1 MWKNLFTLVG
11 YIRVSSRIF
20 DTVSLVMKGVVV
32 VESPAKAKA
41 IGLYLG
47 KSYKVIASYG
57 HVRDLMAKDGAVDVG
72 SGYKMQWAFS
82 ERGRKQV
89 NEIAAA
95 MKLSDTLYLATDPD
109 REGEA
114 ISWHILEALKEKKQ
128 LADKNIK
135 RVVFHEITKTAVK
148 NAFETPKD
156 LDQNLVDAYLA
167 RRALDYLVGFS
178 ISPVLWR
185 KMPGAK
191 SAGRVQS
198 VALRLVVERELEIQK
213 FTSEEY
219 WSIHADFDS
228 PNGVIPS
235 TLAVYGGKKL
245 DKMDIKNAETAA
257 AIKNELSDKQY
268 SVSSVEKKTVRRSP
282 YAPFTTSTLQQDSV
296 RKLGFGAKKTMQ
308 IAQKLY
314 EGVSIDGAIHGLIT
328 YMRTDSTALST
339 DAVSEARAFI
349 KATYGDK
356 YLPDSPKVYK
366 TKTKN
371 AQEAHEAIRPTSFSR
386 TPDSIRSL
394 LSTDE
399 SALYELIWKR
409 AMASQMENALIDQVS
424 VDIASDDGKSVF
436 KATGSTV
443 AFDGFLKLYVESV
456 DDDSESQ
463 DTKNRRLPIVN
474 EGDNLLPNKITDL
487 QHFTQP
493 PPRFNEASLV
503 KKLEELGIG
512 RPSTYATIINVLQE
526 RKYATIQKRTFVP
539 DSIGFL
545 VISFLRNFFT
555 RYVEYG
561 FTAGLEEELDDISN
575 GKLAWRGVLNK
586 FWVDFDKHISYAREL
601 TITKVIQLV
610 ENDIG
615 NYVFKDID
623 GRVCPLC
630 KDGKVNL
637 KLGRFGAFLGCSN
650 YPNCKYTKRLGE
662 GNIPHDDQQS
672 QWTKLNVKI
681 GEDPGLGNDTI
692 FLKKGPF
699 GYYLEWATTKDV
711 TGKKPKRA
719 PVPKFVNDPTELTI
733 DDAITIGHLPKTLGR
748 HPKTKKEI
756 QLAMG
761 RFGPY
766 LKVDSKSFKL
776 EKSINT
782 IRVTLKEAIN
792 IVNNHQEGGYEL
804 SYQGEK

>member
-1 MWKNLFTLVG
+1 
-11 YIRVSSRIF
+11 
-20 DTVSLVMKGVVV
+20 MKGVVI

-57 HVRDLMAKDGAVDVG
+57 HVRDLIAKDGAVDVEG
-72 SGYKMQWAFS
+72 GYKMQWAFN
-82 ERGRKQV
+82 ERGKRQI

-95 MKLSDTLYLATDPD
+95 LKLSDTLYLATDPD

-114 ISWHILEALKEKKQ
+114 ISWHILEALREKKQ
-128 LADKNIK
+128 LASKNIK

-156 LDQNLVDAYLA
+156 LDQSLVDAYLT

-213 FTSEEY
+213 FDSEEY

-228 PNGVIPS
+228 PNGVVPS
-235 TLAVYGGKKL
+235 TLAVHDGKKI
-245 DKMDIKNAETAA
+245 DKMDIKNAEAAA
-257 AIKNELSDKQY
+257 AIKAELSARQY
-268 SVSSVEKKTVRRSP
+268 SVSAVEKKTVRRNP
-282 YAPFTTSTLQQDSV
+282 YAPFTTSTLQQDAV
-296 RKLGFGAKKTMQ
+296 RKLGFSAKRTMQ

-314 EGVSIDGAIHGLIT
+314 EGISIDGAIHGLIT

-371 AQEAHEAIRPTSFSR
+371 AQEAHEAIRPTSFAR
-386 TPDSIRSL
+386 VPDTLRLL
-394 LSTDE
+394 LSSDE
-399 SALYELIWKR
+399 LALYGLIWKR
-409 AMASQMENALIDQVS
+409 AIASQMENALIDQVS
-424 VDIASDDGKSVF
+424 VDIASDDGRSIF
-436 KATGSTV
+436 RATGSSV

-456 DDDSESQ
+456 DDDSEIQ
-463 DTKNRRLPIVN
+463 DTKHRKLPVVN
-474 EGDNLLPNKITDL
+474 DGDRMLPNRITDL

-512 RPSTYATIINVLQE
+512 RPSTYATIMNVLQE
-526 RKYATIQKRTFVP
+526 RKYVTLQKRTFVP

-575 GKLAWRGVLNK
+575 GKLAWRGVLDK
-586 FWVDFDKHISYAREL
+586 FWMEFIKHISQAKEL
-601 TITKVIQLV
+601 TITEVIQSV
-610 ENDIG
+610 ENDISD
-615 NYVFKDID
+615 YVFKDVD
-623 GRVCPLC
+623 EERACPLC
-630 KDGKVNL
+630 KVGKINL

-650 YPNCKYTKRLGE
+650 YPDCKYTKKLGDS
-662 GNIPHDDQQS
+662 NISPDDPQS
-672 QWTKLNVKI
+672 QVQKLNVKI
-681 GEDPGLGNDTI
+681 GADTSLGNDVI
-692 FLKKGPF
+692 SLKSGPF
-699 GYYLEWATTKDV
+699 GYYLEWAATKDA

-719 PVPKFVNDPTELTI
+719 TVPKFVNDPTELTI
-733 DDAITIGHLPKTLGR
+733 DDAMTLGHLPKILGK

-756 QLAMG
+756 QLAIG
-761 RFGPY
+761 RVGPY

-776 EKSINT
+776 EKSIHA
-782 IRVTLKEAIN
+782 IRVTLKEAIS
-792 IVNNHQEGGYEL
+792 IIDNHTT
-804 SYQGEK
+804 